1 MERAVQLL
9 GSEYDEIEEEANCLF
24 EDLGIK
30 KYPADCFE
38 VARLLGIE
46 LVKYSDSSDEDRK
59 FMTSKYEEGFSTMT
73 AKSRYAIYYND
84 SLPPC
89 TVRFTIWYEI
99 AHIQLGHLYE
109 NQGKSAARMK
119 AECNRFATYAQAAMP
134 FVIKLSPCCPDELM
148 QEFGLGWTCANYVFD
163 SYMRIKQY
171 PNIVRRILSNR
182 ILDLFSPEQ
191 VLEEAV

>member
-1 MERAVQLL
+1 MERAVQLF

-73 AKSRYAIYYND
+73 RFRLAPSVLQSGMRLPIYSSGTCTRIRESRR
-84 SLPPC
+84 P
-89 TVRFTIWYEI
+89 
-99 AHIQLGHLYE
+99 G
-109 NQGKSAARMK
+109 
-119 AECNRFATYAQAAMP
+119 
-134 FVIKLSPCCPDELM
+134 
-148 QEFGLGWTCANYVFD
+148 
-163 SYMRIKQY
+163 
-171 PNIVRRILSNR
+171 
-182 ILDLFSPEQ
+182 
-191 VLEEAV
+191 

>member
-73 AKSRYAIYYND
+73 AKSRYTIYYND

-89 TVRFTIWYEI
+89 TVRFTI
-99 AHIQLGHLYE
+99 
-109 NQGKSAARMK
+109 
-119 AECNRFATYAQAAMP
+119 
-134 FVIKLSPCCPDELM
+134 
-148 QEFGLGWTCANYVFD
+148 
-163 SYMRIKQY
+163 
-171 PNIVRRILSNR
+171 
-182 ILDLFSPEQ
+182 
-191 VLEEAV
+191 